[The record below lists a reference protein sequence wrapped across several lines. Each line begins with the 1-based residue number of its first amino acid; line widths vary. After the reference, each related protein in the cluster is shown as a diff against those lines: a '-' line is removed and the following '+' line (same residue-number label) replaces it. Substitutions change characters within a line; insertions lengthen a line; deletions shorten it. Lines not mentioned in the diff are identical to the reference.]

1 MACSKCKNKN
11 KNKDTK
17 QSDITYQPKGDIVKS
32 FLVFVVKFILFII
45 TGFVLTIIVIP
56 FSLYLLFKALF
67 LDGTVNVEQ
76 ILTRLNMINKN
87 TKEISS

>member
-11 KNKDTK
+11 KNKDPK

-32 FLVFVVKFILFII
+32 FLVFVVKFLLFII

-67 LDGTVNVEQ
+67 LDGTVNVEG
-76 ILTRLNMINKN
+76 ILTRFNMINKN

>member
-32 FLVFVVKFILFII
+32 FLDFVVKFILFII

>member
-32 FLVFVVKFILFII
+32 FLVFVVKFLLFII

-67 LDGTVNVEQ
+67 LDGTVNVEG
-76 ILTRLNMINKN
+76 ILTRFNMINKN